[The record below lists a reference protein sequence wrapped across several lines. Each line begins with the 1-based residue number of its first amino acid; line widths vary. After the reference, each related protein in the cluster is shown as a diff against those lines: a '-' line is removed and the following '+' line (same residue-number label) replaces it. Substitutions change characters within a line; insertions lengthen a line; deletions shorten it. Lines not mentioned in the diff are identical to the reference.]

1 MRENRPS
8 GSEAGVA
15 LIPPSLPLSNAARI
29 RRRRAGSPQRMDCGG
44 LPPLCEVARVERGP
58 ASSRCHRAGVE
69 AGLPTGCYH
78 HGWKQGHSFLELEE
92 GRCPRETVAEQG
104 GLASGVP
111 AAEGRSECV
120 TVGVKGWAG
129 EQGMQAARRIR
140 VRSSGP
146 ASFEVWP
153 GWKLS
158 RAWRPCGATSGGPGC
173 LSGRAAPPKR
183 SKN

>member
-15 LIPPSLPLSNAARI
+15 LIPPSLPLSNASRV
-29 RRRRAGSPQRMDCGG
+29 RRHHAKSRQRMDCVG
-44 LPPLCEVARVERGP
+44 LPPLCE
-58 ASSRCHRAGVE
+58 AGQGE
-69 AGLPTGCYH
+69 TWPSHWGGSQPSNGCYH
-78 HGWKQGHSFLELEE
+78 HGWKQGTRFSSWRRAGARGKWWLRRRCSCSGSSKGGGTIGVRNG
-92 GRCPRETVAEQG
+92 GRKR
-104 GLASGVP
+104 
-111 AAEGRSECV
+111 
-120 TVGVKGWAG
+120 WAG
-129 EQGMQAARRIR
+129 ERGMQAARRIR

-173 LSGRAAPPKR
+173 FSGRAAPPKR